1 MLFSGFDEGLGSSR
15 VQNARG
21 LETQNNMK
29 NYSFKSAAIHNGL
42 CVIAADLDFT
52 KADEGNFA
60 SFVQKAVRLD
70 IEQNG
75 IRHDVR
81 VESNGKTK
89 TIKSG
94 SKDGEFKNA
103 GKGSTQKLVFSG
115 EKIGTLLLKCR
126 WLTKALVAQDEAL
139 ALLEDQ
145 GFGLGFAPAADSET
159 YEQIVKL
166 SATFKPAV
174 APEPQVAPEP
184 ATAN

>member
-1 MLFSGFDEGLGSSR
+1 
-15 VQNARG
+15 
-21 LETQNNMK
+21 MK

-42 CVIAADLDFT
+42 CIIAADLGFS

-60 SFVQKAVRLD
+60 AFVQKQIRLD

-139 ALLEDQ
+139 AALEDQ
-145 GFGLGFAPAADSET
+145 GFGLSFAPAADGET

-166 SATFKPAV
+166 SATFKPASEP
-174 APEPQVAPEP
+174 APTNATVPEP
-184 ATAN
+184 AVASAT